1 MRISDWSSDVCSSGL
16 PVVQALALCTT
27 GSRKRLLCVSS
38 ISVFGADVG
47 MDVAIPESLVSRD
60 WPRPDSGYDLSKWVC
75 EAGLNPLFAS
85 GLPVKVFRL
94 RSEERRVGTE
104 CVSTCISGWSP
115 YNSTKKYSCSRRKTI
130 P

>member
-1 MRISDWSSDVCSSGL
+1 MAAEVDFLKPYDALRQVNVGGSL
-16 PVVQALALCTT
+16 QALALCTT

-75 EAGLNPLFAS
+75 EAGL
-85 GLPVKVFRL
+85 

-104 CVSTCISGWSP
+104 CVSTCRSRWSP
-115 YNSTKKYSCSRRKTI
+115 YH
-130 P
+130 